1 LKFSRT
7 SVEDFQGLFEGDSSL
22 ISLLYFI
29 LCRKDLFFGLQY
41 QEKQA
46 FERAFASKS
55 FLKMWP
61 LKKALVHTSGLLF
74 DTSKTFLACI
84 IFQRPTQNFVLKE
97 NFFLMIIRL
106 IDYELVI

>member
-1 LKFSRT
+1 MKFSKT

-46 FERAFASKS
+46 FERAFAGKS
-55 FLKMWP
+55 FLKIWP

-74 DTSKTFLACI
+74 DTSKTFFGLY
-84 IFQRPTQNFVLKE
+84 NFPKTNTKLRFERKL
-97 NFFLMIIRL
+97 FL
-106 IDYELVI
+106 DDNKTN